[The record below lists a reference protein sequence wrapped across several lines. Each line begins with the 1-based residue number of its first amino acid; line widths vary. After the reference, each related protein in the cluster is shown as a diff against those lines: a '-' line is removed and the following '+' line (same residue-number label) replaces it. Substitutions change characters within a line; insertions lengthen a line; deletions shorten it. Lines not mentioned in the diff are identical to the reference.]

1 MEEVTRI
8 GRSQIFD
15 LQEAQAILPT
25 VQKIT
30 ERLYAKHEQIEFRLQ
45 RLLMADPR
53 RRHYQEAFR
62 ENITEWKLK
71 MEGLGVSVNHLWQ
84 VKFNVG
90 HGFLCWQFPELV
102 ISHFLP
108 KDKAW
113 DEKIKLKEYLEYYD
127 PDWAY

>member
-1 MEEVTRI
+1 MKEFARI
-8 GRSQIFD
+8 GRHQVFNLS
-15 LQEAQAILPT
+15 EARQLLPV

-30 ERLYAKHEQIEFRLQ
+30 HRLHAKNKDIGARLE

-53 RRHYQEAFR
+53 RRYYQEQFR
-62 ENITEWKLK
+62 DNITEWKTK
-71 MEGLGVSVNHLWQ
+71 MEGLGISVNSLWQ

-90 HGFLCWQFPELV
+90 SGFLCWQFPELV

-108 KDKAW
+108 ENDVW
-113 DEKIKLKEYLEYYD
+113 ESKIKLKEYLDSYD